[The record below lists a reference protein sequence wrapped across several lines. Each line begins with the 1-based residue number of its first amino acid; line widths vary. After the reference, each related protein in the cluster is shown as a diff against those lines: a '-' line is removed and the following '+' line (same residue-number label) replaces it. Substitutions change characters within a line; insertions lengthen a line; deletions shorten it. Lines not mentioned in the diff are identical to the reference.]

1 MGKVVFQCEDS
12 TDGIFTGIYD
22 AWDSRVGHRNV
33 KLEAGRENDM
43 ELFSEYRRVETDGVK
58 AGKVAATIRRKLK
71 ADVYEQIYNAT
82 LSREKDKAEHIY
94 RTVVMGLYMPD
105 GENIMQNLSN
115 YSVRRVFE
123 CSRRAGHEAHQFTGF
138 LRFSELKNKVL
149 FAQIEPENKVLPLI
163 GDHFSDRFPLEDF
176 LIYDKTHQMFLAHA
190 ANRPWMLISGEVPDK
205 EMINDISENELRY
218 RKLWKVFHRTIGIEE
233 RKNARLQQQLLPLR
247 YRKDMTEWDDKE
259 A

>member
-33 KLEAGRENDM
+33 KLEAGREYDM

-94 RTVVMGLYMPD
+94 RTVVMGLYMLTGHLAGLVSFGIPYLMPFVGSD
-105 GENIMQNLSN
+105 LTGYHDERDAL
-115 YSVRRVFE
+115 VRAPFRMMKRRPIF
-123 CSRRAGHEAHQFTGF
+123 SRRDQ
-138 LRFSELKNKVL
+138 RVRMK
-149 FAQIEPENKVLPLI
+149 
-163 GDHFSDRFPLEDF
+163 
-176 LIYDKTHQMFLAHA
+176 
-190 ANRPWMLISGEVPDK
+190 K
-205 EMINDISENELRY
+205 EES
-218 RKLWKVFHRTIGIEE
+218 
-233 RKNARLQQQLLPLR
+233 
-247 YRKDMTEWDDKE
+247 
-259 A
+259 